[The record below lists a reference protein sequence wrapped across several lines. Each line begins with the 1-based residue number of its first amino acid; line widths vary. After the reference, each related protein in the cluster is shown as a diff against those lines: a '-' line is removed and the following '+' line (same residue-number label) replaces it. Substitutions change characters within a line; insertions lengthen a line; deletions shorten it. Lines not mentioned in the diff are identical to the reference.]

1 MRCLILLAD
10 DFDDGRELC
19 AFALRQQGFA
29 VTDLPDGSRVLD
41 VAVETQPEV
50 LVLDLTLPGVDGW
63 TLIGQLKAHAVTAS
77 IPIVVLSANAYKADE
92 ERAIAAGADVFLR
105 KPCTPGDLVSAI
117 RSVSAPCEALPGGP
131 APTPERPAPRA

>member
-19 AFALRQQGFA
+19 AFALRQHGFA
-29 VTDLPDGSRVLD
+29 VTDLPDGSRVLE

-63 TLIGQLKAHAVTAS
+63 TLIGQLKAHAVTTS

-92 ERAIAAGADVFLR
+92 ERAMAAGADMFLR
-105 KPCTPGDLVSAI
+105 KPCTPADLVSAI
-117 RSVSAPCEALPGGP
+117 RSVSSPCEALFGDPG
-131 APTPERPAPRA
+131 PTPERSAPRA